1 MRTPDPLCQYLDHH
15 RIHDNIPTGRIY
27 LRLLEG
33 HMANQQRSEA
43 TKARILAAAAV
54 AFAEQ
59 GYDATGVA
67 EICERAG
74 VSKGAFYYH
83 FQTKQALFLTLVD
96 VWLQELNRALEQPE
110 PDNGTVPDRILA
122 MSRKFQDILTSRTQQ
137 LALIMEFWTQASR
150 DEAMR
155 QAVLSHY
162 RTFQQFFVDL
172 IELGVAEGTLSPID
186 PAAGGQVFLSVTS
199 GLFFQ
204 GLLDPTGADWGR
216 VAERSIRIVLDS
228 MRRSE
233 R

>member
-1 MRTPDPLCQYLDHH
+1 
-15 RIHDNIPTGRIY
+15 
-27 LRLLEG
+27 
-33 HMANQQRSEA
+33 MANQQRSEA

>member
-1 MRTPDPLCQYLDHH
+1 
-15 RIHDNIPTGRIY
+15 
-27 LRLLEG
+27 
-33 HMANQQRSEA
+33 MANQQRSEA
-43 TKARILAAAAV
+43 TRAHILTAAAA

-83 FQTKQALFLTLVD
+83 FQTKQALFLTLID
-96 VWLQELNRALEQPE
+96 VWLHELNRALDQPY
-110 PDNGTVPDRILA
+110 PDHDTVPDRILA
-122 MSRKFQDILTSRTQQ
+122 MSGQFQDILTSRTQQ

-162 RTFQQFFVDL
+162 RAFQQLFVDL
-172 IELGVAEGTLSPID
+172 IELGVAEGTLSPMD
-186 PAAGGQVFLSVTS
+186 PASGGQVFLSLTS

-204 GLLDPTGADWGR
+204 GLLDPAGADWGK

-228 MRRSE
+228 MRRRE
-233 R
+233 

>member
-1 MRTPDPLCQYLDHH
+1 
-15 RIHDNIPTGRIY
+15 
-27 LRLLEG
+27 
-33 HMANQQRSEA
+33 MANQQRSEA

-96 VWLQELNRALEQPE
+96 VWLQELNRALGQPD
-110 PDNGTVPDRILA
+110 PDSGTVPDRILA
-122 MSRKFQDILTSRTQQ
+122 MSRKFQDILASRTQQ

-150 DEAMR
+150 DETMR

-162 RTFQQFFVDL
+162 RAFQRFFVDL
-172 IELGVAEGTLSPID
+172 IELGVAEGTLSPVD
-186 PAAGGQVFLSVTS
+186 PAAGGQVFLSLTS

-204 GLLDPTGADWGR
+204 GLLDPTGADWGK

-228 MRRSE
+228 MRRRE
-233 R
+233 

>member
-1 MRTPDPLCQYLDHH
+1 
-15 RIHDNIPTGRIY
+15 
-27 LRLLEG
+27 
-33 HMANQQRSEA
+33 MANQQRSEA
-43 TKARILAAAAV
+43 TKARILTSAAE

-67 EICERAG
+67 EICEGAG

-83 FQTKQALFLTLVD
+83 FQTKQALFLTLID
-96 VWLQELNRALEQPE
+96 VWLQELNRALGQPDPGNE
-110 PDNGTVPDRILA
+110 TVPDRILA
-122 MSRKFQDILTSRTQQ
+122 MSRKFQDILTSRTQR

-162 RTFQQFFVDL
+162 RTFQRFFVDL

-186 PAAGGQVFLSVTS
+186 PAAGGQVFLSLTS

-204 GLLDPTGADWGR
+204 GLLDPTGADWGK

-228 MRRSE
+228 MRR
-233 R
+233 RK

>member
-1 MRTPDPLCQYLDHH
+1 
-15 RIHDNIPTGRIY
+15 
-27 LRLLEG
+27 
-33 HMANQQRSEA
+33 MANQQRSGA
-43 TKARILAAAAV
+43 TKVRILTAAAA

-83 FQTKQALFLTLVD
+83 FQTKQALFLTLID
-96 VWLQELNRALEQPE
+96 VWLEELNRALGQPD

-162 RTFQQFFVDL
+162 RAFQQFFVDL

-186 PAAGGQVFLSVTS
+186 PAAGGQVFLSLTS

-204 GLLDPTGADWGR
+204 GLLDPTGADWGK

-228 MRRSE
+228 MRR
-233 R
+233 RK

>member
-1 MRTPDPLCQYLDHH
+1 
-15 RIHDNIPTGRIY
+15 
-27 LRLLEG
+27 
-33 HMANQQRSEA
+33 MANQQRSEA
-43 TKARILAAAAV
+43 TRARILAAAAE
-54 AFAEQ
+54 AFAER

-83 FQTKQALFLTLVD
+83 YQTKQALFLTLID
-96 VWLQELNRALEQPE
+96 VWLQELNRALGQTDS
-110 PDNGTVPDRILA
+110 DNTTVPDRVLA
-122 MSRKFQDILTSRTQQ
+122 MSGRFQDILTSRTPQ

-162 RTFQQFFVDL
+162 RAFQQFFVDL

-186 PAAGGQVFLSVTS
+186 PAAGGQVFLSLTS

-204 GLLDPTGADWGR
+204 GLLDPTGADWGE

-228 MRRSE
+228 MRRRE
-233 R
+233 